1 MSGRAAE
8 IMLIQGRRLAELRV
22 SHLFSQ
28 MSLEAKRHLLVHE
41 LIHCHFATAHLY
53 ADEVLEIVSML
64 ARRAFDLNM
73 EMGIDGMADAI
84 APFMPLPDF

>member
-1 MSGRAAE
+1 M
-8 IMLIQGRRLAELRV
+8 AELRV
-22 SHLFSQ
+22 SCSFSQ
-28 MSLEAKRHLLVHE
+28 MPPEAKRHLLVHE
-41 LIHCHFATAHLY
+41 LIHCHFAAAHLY

-84 APFMPLPDF
+84 APFMPLPNF

>member
-1 MSGRAAE
+1 
-8 IMLIQGRRLAELRV
+8 
-22 SHLFSQ
+22 
-28 MSLEAKRHLLVHE
+28 VHE